1 MRALWLRRL
10 IGAGMAALAVLT
22 AHANAVWAAPP
33 PPPTSL
39 AFALGDGAVLAAQSP
54 DAPRRPASLTK
65 LMTLY
70 LAFEAIA
77 SGKISEQ
84 ALVEVSPKAAGQP
97 PVKAYL
103 KPGTKIPLGELI
115 AAAGVASSNDAA
127 MAVAEAVAGSEQAF
141 VTRMNAAASDLGMVN
156 TRFVNPTGLP
166 AGKDQPAPK
175 TTARDLALLARAIL
189 TRHPER
195 SAILSQ
201 VSIRAAGRRLE
212 TTNPLLGS
220 YPGAQGLKTGF
231 TCKAGYSLAA
241 LAERDGRRVVAV
253 SLGHVSKE
261 LRRQESMRLLDKAF
275 AAFDGP
281 SPKTVSPPRRRPEEL
296 AAQILAARAEGAAA
310 EAEPVVIEAKAEMAT
325 PPAKSDALP
334 SADTSNLVTAALAP
348 APAPADS
355 KEPPSVAAC
364 GRGGGGLR
372 GWGVFLGAY
381 QSRGGADKAIARSA
395 RYGGNAY
402 VGRRKRGR
410 PWAALVHALNRKNA
424 MRTCL
429 AARRSGRYC
438 VTLSPTALRHPR
450 ARWR

>member
-1 MRALWLRRL
+1 M
-10 IGAGMAALAVLT
+10 AGMAVLAWAALTWATLFGS
-22 AHANAVWAAPP
+22 AEAAPP

-39 AFALGDGAVLAAQSP
+39 AFALSDGAVLAAKFP
-54 DAPRRPASLTK
+54 DSPRRPASLAK

-70 LAFEAIA
+70 IAFEAIA
-77 SGKISEQ
+77 AGKVSEAAPVEIS
-84 ALVEVSPKAAGQP
+84 ANAAGQP

-103 KPGTKIPLGELI
+103 KPGTKAPLGDLI

-127 MAVAEAVAGSEQAF
+127 MAVAEAVAGSEAAF
-141 VTRMNAAASDLGMVN
+141 VERMNAAAADLGMVN
-156 TRFVNPTGLP
+156 SRFVNPTGLP
-166 AGKDQPAPK
+166 AAKDQAPAQ

-189 TRHPER
+189 SRHPER
-195 SAILSQ
+195 AAVLSRAS
-201 VSIRAAGRRLE
+201 VNAAGRRLS

-253 SLGHVSKE
+253 SMGHVSKE
-261 LRRQESMRLLDKAF
+261 LRRQESMRLLDRAF

-281 SPKTVSPPRRRPEEL
+281 SPKHVPTPRRRPEEL
-296 AAQILAARAEGAAA
+296 AAQIRAERA
-310 EAEPVVIEAKAEMAT
+310 EADTAKVEVVAAKAETVTEAEAST
-325 PPAKSDALP
+325 ETDKEEAAAKLSPEAP
-334 SADTSNLVTAALAP
+334 RLVALAP
-348 APAPADS
+348 APESSAS

-381 QSRGGADKAIARSA
+381 NSRGAADKAIARAA

-410 PWAALVHALNRKNA
+410 RWAALVHALNRKTA
-424 MRTCL
+424 LRTCL